1 MEIHYAKVL
10 ALFLEGLLSFFSPCV
25 LPILPIYIGILGG
38 QSEGSHDS
46 RHRKRVLYN
55 TLIFVLGIATTFFL
69 LAFASSFL
77 SRFLNQHIQVVRIVS
92 GVLIILMGLFQLGV
106 IKSVALT
113 KEFSAKTKVYQAG
126 QTVTPIIAYLMGFTF
141 SFSWTP
147 CIGPILASV
156 FFYASSHSG
165 IWNIL
170 LISVYCMGFILPF
183 ILVAIFSQKVLDY
196 FKKQTRFLHYTK
208 IISGVLLILIGL
220 SILTGLFGSLTHL
233 LK

>member
-1 MEIHYAKVL
+1 MQHIKVL
-10 ALFLEGLLSFFSPCV
+10 ALFIEGLLSFFSPCV

-38 QSEGSHDS
+38 QSEGVNDVK
-46 RHRKRVLYN
+46 HRKRVLCN

-77 SRFLNQHIQVVRIVS
+77 SRFLNQHIRWVQIIS
-92 GVLIILMGLFQLGV
+92 GVLIITMGLFQLGV
-106 IKSVALT
+106 FQTTFLS
-113 KEFSAKTKVYQAG
+113 KEFSAKSKVYQAG
-126 QTVTPIIAYLMGFTF
+126 QTVTPVIAFLMGFAF

-165 IWNIL
+165 IWSVL
-170 LISVYCMGFILPF
+170 LISVYCIGFILPF
-183 ILVAIFSQKVLDY
+183 ILVALFSQKVLDY

-208 IISGVLLILIGL
+208 IISGILLICIGL
-220 SILTGLFGSLTHL
+220 SILTGLFDNLTHL

>member
-1 MEIHYAKVL
+1 M
-10 ALFLEGLLSFFSPCV
+10 

-38 QSEGSHDS
+38 QSEGVNDFKY
-46 RHRKRVLYN
+46 RKRILCN
-55 TLIFVLGIATTFFL
+55 TLIFVLGVATTFFL

-77 SRFLNQHIQVVRIVS
+77 SRFLNQHIRWVRIIS
-92 GVLIILMGLFQLGV
+92 GVLIITVGLFQLGV
-106 IKSVALT
+106 FQSTFLT
-113 KEFSAKTKVYQAG
+113 KEFSVKNKVYQAG
-126 QTVTPIIAYLMGFTF
+126 QKVTPIIAFLMGFSL

-165 IWNIL
+165 IWSIL
-170 LISVYCMGFILPF
+170 LISVYCLGFILPF
-183 ILVAIFSQKVLDY
+183 ILVALFSQKVLDY

-208 IISGVLLILIGL
+208 IVFGILLICIGL
-220 SILTGLFGSLTHL
+220 SILIGLFGNLIHL